1 MHSEARSSIVRPLAR
16 PFRPSERRLLLALS
30 DAASGIVAVLLAMWT
45 WSLTAGFSFAWSFVR
60 DHAIWFVAVPVWVMA
75 LSPTRY
81 AAKAMD
87 LRETRSGLLHASGAL
102 FVAYLAAYF
111 YVGPDVLPRLIALY
125 ILWNAAWLT
134 FGGRLLLLWT
144 LTRAP
149 FIRRMLVV
157 GDGTEATAALAL
169 AREPGL
175 RDVQVLTPGQSE
187 AGEVENIEAMALRLG
202 ATEVVVAAKGR
213 VSDDMCDQLLRC
225 QEAGIEVVTFARVY
239 EQTLQRVPVR
249 HIGQDWLFTQLFSG
263 AGPSEPSPVAKRVLD
278 IMVAVILGL
287 PGAVAGLFAAVAI
300 LLESGRPV
308 FYSQI
313 RQGRG
318 GRLFRLTK
326 FRTMGVDAEAEGPQW
341 SPEADPRI
349 TRVGRVLRQTH
360 IDELP
365 NIWSVLRGDMS
376 MVGPRPERPEFI
388 ASLEREVPL
397 YRTRLIVAPG
407 LTGWAQVNTDYGDS
421 VEDSISKLEYDLYY
435 VRHRSLWFDLGI
447 LAGTVGRMLGWKGR

>member
-1 MHSEARSSIVRPLAR
+1 MAR

-30 DAASGIVAVLLAMWT
+30 DSVTAIVAVLLAMWT
-45 WSLTAGFSFAWSFVR
+45 WSLTAGFSFSWDFVR
-60 DHAIWFVAVPVWVMA
+60 SHAIWFVAVPVWVMA

-81 AAKAMD
+81 AVKAMD
-87 LRETRSGLLHASGAL
+87 LRETLSGLLHASGAL

-111 YVGPDVLPRLIALY
+111 YLGPDVLPRLIALY

-134 FGGRLLLLWT
+134 FGGRLFLLWT
-144 LTRAP
+144 LTRDP

-175 RDVQVLTPGQSE
+175 RDVQVLTPGQTPE
-187 AGEVENIEAMALRLG
+187 AEALETAETIEEMALRLG
-202 ATEVVVAAKGR
+202 ATEVVVAVKGT
-213 VSDDMCDQLLRC
+213 VSDDTCDQLLRC

-239 EQTLQRVPVR
+239 EQTLQRVPVM
-249 HIGQDWLFTQLFSG
+249 HVGQDWLFTQLFSG
-263 AGPSEPSPVAKRVLD
+263 TGPSEPSPVAKRALD
-278 IMVAVILGL
+278 IVVAVILGV
-287 PGAVAGLFAAVAI
+287 PGAVLGLLACAAI
-300 LLESGRPV
+300 LIESGRPV
-308 FYSQI
+308 LYSQM
-313 RQGRG
+313 RLGRG

-341 SPEADPRI
+341 SPKVDPRI

-365 NIWSVLRGDMS
+365 NLWAVLRGDMS
-376 MVGPRPERPEFI
+376 MVGPRPERPEFM

-397 YRTRLIVAPG
+397 YRTRLIVTPG
-407 LTGWAQVNTDYGDS
+407 ITGWAQVNTEYGDS
-421 VEDSISKLEYDLYY
+421 VEDSASKLEYDLYY
-435 VRHRSLWFDLGI
+435 VRHRSLWFDVGI
-447 LAGTVGRMLGWKGR
+447 LARTIGRMLGWKGR